1 MKLLEGLKFIDA
13 FYNYV
18 NNKINLNELEN
29 IIYSYKFK
37 LIGFRFHKEKTNG
50 ANHILIKSLETD
62 QTFKLTI

>member
-37 LIGFRFHKEKTNG
+37 LIGFRFHKEKSNG

>member
-1 MKLLEGLKFIDA
+1 MRIKQSFKFINA
-13 FYNYV
+13 FYDFI
-18 NNKINLNELEN
+18 NNKINLNDLNN

>member
-1 MKLLEGLKFIDA
+1 MKLLNSFKFIDA

-37 LIGFRFHKEKTNG
+37 LIGFRFHKEKSNG

>member
-1 MKLLEGLKFIDA
+1 MKLLNSFKFIDA

-37 LIGFRFHKEKTNG
+37 I
-50 ANHILIKSLETD
+50 I
-62 QTFKLTI
+62 TFVGRICTALRLGLSYPMDKQVSMLC

>member
-1 MKLLEGLKFIDA
+1 MRIKQSFKFINA
-13 FYNYV
+13 FYDFI
-18 NNKINLNELEN
+18 NNKINLNDLNN

-37 LIGFRFHKEKTNG
+37 LIGFKFHKEKSNG